1 MYNTIDI
8 AHQFLSIVPKSTMA
22 AEIKS
27 ELKAYSGATAIIPI
41 KVEGTIKENSV
52 LIACTNDDIEMFVHS
67 VNTNNDGTTITV
79 SVTKVGGGRVMLPIG
94 TKLCLMPEEVNDK
107 PIYNVYGIETY
118 PMYYSIPYGRG
129 KWRQYGSHYYPVHR
143 PHYEGGHGGS
153 GGRPGGY
160 GHSGGRH
167 GGHGGS
173 DGSGGSGGRPGG
185 YGHSGGSGGRP
196 GGYGHSGGRPG
207 GHGHSGGRHGGHG
220 GSDGSGGSGGRPGG
234 HGHSGGSGGRP
245 GGFGGNGGHGH
256 SGGSVGH
263 GGPNGLQ
270 RGRR

>member
-160 GHSGGRH
+160 GHSGGR
-167 GGHGGS
+167 
-173 DGSGGSGGRPGG
+173 
-185 YGHSGGSGGRP
+185 
-196 GGYGHSGGRPG
+196 PG